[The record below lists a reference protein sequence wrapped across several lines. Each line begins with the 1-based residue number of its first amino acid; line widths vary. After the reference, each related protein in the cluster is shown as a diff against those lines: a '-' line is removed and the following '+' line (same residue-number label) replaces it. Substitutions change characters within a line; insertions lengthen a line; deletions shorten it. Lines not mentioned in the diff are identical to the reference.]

1 MILYMGRFKI
11 SKIKIYNLIKQ
22 INEGVKMIYRKKN
35 KKFTL
40 FLTYNAE

>member
-22 INEGVKMIYRKKN
+22 INEGVKMIYRKKIKN
-35 KKFTL
+35 LLCF
-40 FLTYNAE
+40 